1 MTNWTPGQLGKQ
13 SQFKPNQSQFQRQKS
28 EFSLIGSKFNF
39 QAQKIDGSVQI
50 SKIAE
55 NVCFSHKGLCFLGD
69 ITMKTVLVNVL
80 LIAIILVSGCSKG
93 ESYVRA
99 GYDFSKLTKVAVVDV
114 AGVVEGDAAK
124 NQIADFFGMELL
136 KKGYTVVERAQVQAL
151 LDEQDFQAS
160 DLTQADDAVRAG
172 RLLNVPVVLVVNIPR
187 YDEDMSMKAK
197 MIDVEDASI
206 LWMGSASGT
215 TGKTLATIFGAAAGA
230 AAGAGV
236 AGEGN
241 ELAGGII
248 GGVLGGVAGNALSP
262 QQAEHLQKMAKKM
275 CKDLP
280 MRFGQ

>member
-1 MTNWTPGQLGKQ
+1 
-13 SQFKPNQSQFQRQKS
+13 
-28 EFSLIGSKFNF
+28 
-39 QAQKIDGSVQI
+39 
-50 SKIAE
+50 
-55 NVCFSHKGLCFLGD
+55 
-69 ITMKTVLVNVL
+69 MKTVVVNVL
-80 LIAIILVSGCSKG
+80 LIVIIFVAGCSKG

-99 GYDFSKLTKVAVVDV
+99 GFDFSKLNKVAVVDV

-136 KKGYTVVERAQVQAL
+136 KKGYTVVERAQVQTL
-151 LDEQDFQAS
+151 LEEQEFQAS
-160 DLTQADDAVRAG
+160 DLTGTGDAAKAG
-172 RLLNVPVVLVVNIPR
+172 RILNIPVVFVVNIPK
-187 YDEDMSMKAK
+187 YNEEMSMTAK

-248 GGVLGGVAGNALSP
+248 GAVLGGVGGRALSP

-280 MRFGQ
+280 MRFGR

>member
-1 MTNWTPGQLGKQ
+1 MK
-13 SQFKPNQSQFQRQKS
+13 K
-28 EFSLIGSKFNF
+28 
-39 QAQKIDGSVQI
+39 
-50 SKIAE
+50 
-55 NVCFSHKGLCFLGD
+55 VCL
-69 ITMKTVLVNVL
+69 NVL
-80 LIAIILVSGCSKG
+80 LIAVLFVVGCSKG

-136 KKGYTVVERAQVQAL
+136 KKGYTVVERAQVQTL

-160 DLTQADDAVRAG
+160 DLTNTEDAAKAG
-172 RLLNVPVVLVVNIPR
+172 RILNIPVAFVVNIPK
-187 YDEDMSMKAK
+187 YNQDMSMTAK

-206 LWMGSASGT
+206 LWMGTASGT

-280 MRFGQ
+280 MRLAR

>member
-1 MTNWTPGQLGKQ
+1 
-13 SQFKPNQSQFQRQKS
+13 
-28 EFSLIGSKFNF
+28 
-39 QAQKIDGSVQI
+39 
-50 SKIAE
+50 
-55 NVCFSHKGLCFLGD
+55 
-69 ITMKTVLVNVL
+69 MKTVVLNVL
-80 LIAIILVSGCSKG
+80 LIALLFVIGCSKG

-99 GYDFSKLTKVAVVDV
+99 GYDFSGLTKVAVVEV
-114 AGVVEGDAAK
+114 AGVVEGDTAK

-160 DLTQADDAVRAG
+160 DLTMADDAARAG
-172 RLLNVPVVLVVNIPR
+172 RVLNVPVVLVANIPK
-187 YDEDMSMKAK
+187 YDEEMNMTAK

-230 AAGAGV
+230 AAGATV
-236 AGEGN
+236 AGDGSEVV
-241 ELAGGII
+241 GGVI

-262 QQAEHLQKMAKKM
+262 QQAENLQKLTKKM

-280 MRFGQ
+280 PRFGR